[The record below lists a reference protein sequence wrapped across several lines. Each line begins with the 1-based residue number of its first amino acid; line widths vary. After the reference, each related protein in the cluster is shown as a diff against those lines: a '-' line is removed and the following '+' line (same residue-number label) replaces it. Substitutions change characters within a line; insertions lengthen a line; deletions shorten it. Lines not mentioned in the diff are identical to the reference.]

1 MLLSLSLGYELD
13 FFDEILSLS
22 LSLSVSLA
30 LALTLSLSFS
40 SIRSFK
46 VVLLLLSALAGFYST

>member
-1 MLLSLSLGYELD
+1 MMLLSLSLGYELD
-13 FFDEILSLS
+13 FFDET

-30 LALTLSLSFS
+30 LALTLTLSLSFS